1 MVAEMESDD
10 DQDMSGGQRHHG
22 RPRGQHQ
29 SPRPTGASSA
39 PPPAKPKMEFLP
51 NVVIHLKLA
60 TPNEDKRKI
69 VADLRVIPHVAFV
82 DVTSPTDV
90 FIRVDAEAGVGGVK
104 EALFLKQSDA
114 TLRLLEG
121 EEEQR
126 YWGKIQEDMER
137 RSANSKTNKARGQ
150 AKVRGD
156 TDVSFAFSFLKPRVL
171 WTFLGSKSSIKLQ
184 NKISSKLCIKTMSK
198 FAVFQSINFE
208 SLRTFFRKIRIPL
221 NNKSVKASSLH
232 QISY

>member
-1 MVAEMESDD
+1 MNFSNDVETGSPRLVCSCNLPFLFCWNLFLIINKNHKWNSVLNFASIFQLNGNGMVAEMESDD

-39 PPPAKPKMEFLP
+39 PPPAKPKLEFLP

-90 FIRVDAEAGVGGVK
+90 FIRVDAEAGVGAGERGVVF
-104 EALFLKQSDA
+104 ETIGRDVAAVGGGGGAAVLGEDSGGHGA
-114 TLRLLEG
+114 T
-121 EEEQR
+121 QC
-126 YWGKIQEDMER
+126 Q
-137 RSANSKTNKARGQ
+137 
-150 AKVRGD
+150 
-156 TDVSFAFSFLKPRVL
+156 
-171 WTFLGSKSSIKLQ
+171 
-184 NKISSKLCIKTMSK
+184 
-198 FAVFQSINFE
+198 
-208 SLRTFFRKIRIPL
+208 
-221 NNKSVKASSLH
+221 
-232 QISY
+232 